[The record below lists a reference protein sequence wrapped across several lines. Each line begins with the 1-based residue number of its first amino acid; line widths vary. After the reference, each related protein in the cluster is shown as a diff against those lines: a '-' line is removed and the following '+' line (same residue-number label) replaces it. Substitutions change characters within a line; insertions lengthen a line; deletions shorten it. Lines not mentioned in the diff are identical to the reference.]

1 MSIFITGATGQTGS
15 QLAEYLIETQKL
27 GVSSPKEIICLVRN
41 LKKAEFLT
49 KLGVRIEEGDL
60 LDLKKLQNKLPDFD
74 NLINIIDDLSID
86 PRPIGVR
93 KIKGFD
99 RTFRIRFRSYR
110 IIYDIYDKNNRVLIL
125 RILRR
130 SESTYKFR

>member
-1 MSIFITGATGQTGS
+1 MDNYI
-15 QLAEYLIETQKL
+15 IEILPAGGK
-27 GVSSPKEIICLVRN
+27 
-41 LKKAEFLT
+41 
-49 KLGVRIEEGDL
+49 
-60 LDLKKLQNKLPDFD
+60 DLKKLQNKLPDF
-74 NLINIIDDLSID
+74 NSLISIIDDLSID

-110 IIYDIYDKNNRVLIL
+110 IIYDIHDKDNRIIIL

-130 SESTYKFR
+130 SESTYKFK

>member
-1 MSIFITGATGQTGS
+1 MDNYT
-15 QLAEYLIETQKL
+15 IE
-27 GVSSPKEIICLVRN
+27 VSPAGEK
-41 LKKAEFLT
+41 
-49 KLGVRIEEGDL
+49 
-60 LDLKKLQNKLPDFD
+60 DLKKLQNKLSDFD
-74 NLINIIDDLSID
+74 SLINIIDDLSID

-99 RTFRIRFRSYR
+99 RTFRVRFRSYR
-110 IIYDIYDKNNRVLIL
+110 IIYDIYDKNNRILIL

>member
-1 MSIFITGATGQTGS
+1 MDNYSIEI
-15 QLAEYLIETQKL
+15 
-27 GVSSPKEIICLVRN
+27 SPAVEK
-41 LKKAEFLT
+41 
-49 KLGVRIEEGDL
+49 
-60 LDLKKLQNKLPDFD
+60 DLKKLQNKISNFD
-74 NLINIIDDLSID
+74 SLISVIDDLSID

-110 IIYDIYDKNNRVLIL
+110 IIYDIYDKDNRVIIL

>member
-1 MSIFITGATGQTGS
+1 MDN
-15 QLAEYLIETQKL
+15 YNIEI
-27 GVSSPKEIICLVRN
+27 SPAGEK
-41 LKKAEFLT
+41 
-49 KLGVRIEEGDL
+49 
-60 LDLKKLQNKLPDFD
+60 DLKKLQNKLPDFD
-74 NLINIIDDLSID
+74 NLINLIDDLSIE

-99 RTFRIRFRSYR
+99 RTFRVRFRSYR
-110 IIYDIYDKNNRVLIL
+110 IIYDIYDKNNRILIL